1 MLKPK
6 SIISGPELIVSRP
19 KWIVCE
25 AKLNVSKAK
34 AVIYGPHLINCVTN
48 IIISAPLCSNVP
60 PKIGASL
67 TLSLPERAALFRS
80 HFHRRPLRTSCNQLD
95 RSLPSMAC
103 AKPSMGRKDPSPCF
117 HRTFG
122 TSTPLTRAIRL
133 LAAHENETDL
143 IYSALRDD
151 Q

>member
-6 SIISGPELIVSRP
+6 SIISGPELLVSRP

-60 PKIGASL
+60 PRIGASL
-67 TLSLPERAALFRS
+67 LSPS
-80 HFHRRPLRTSCNQLD
+80 RRGP
-95 RSLPSMAC
+95 
-103 AKPSMGRKDPSPCF
+103 PCF
-117 HRTFG
+117 VHTFIDG
-122 TSTPLTRAIRL
+122 PYHSV
-133 LAAHENETDL
+133 NES
-143 IYSALRDD
+143 YSAPCCPRERDRPYLLRS
-151 Q
+151 